1 MSDIGLDLAGGGL
14 ASEIDTLAERYLA
27 QPQAAD
33 LLKWARAAFRD
44 DPIAFARVLP
54 RLISPEL
61 PYTTA
66 NGLKRLLTQLRSIVT
81 LNESLMRIAILGGS
95 NTRPLAEL
103 LELYLHAGG
112 IRAEIYEFDYG
123 TFRQELLDP
132 TSGLHRFDAEF
143 VLILPTWRDIER
155 RPMPGNTRETI
166 DAKIA
171 DEVAAWSNYWSAALP
186 AGTQIIQD
194 NFIPPPFRPL
204 GNLDGVHDVG
214 FSRFIRRLNDALI
227 DAAPPSVTIHDADLL
242 AQAHGRW
249 KWSDERSFYD
259 VKLSCA
265 PTMLPY
271 YANSLASQLLMQRGR
286 SKKCLALDLDN
297 TLWGG
302 VIGDDGLEG
311 IQIGQGDPRS
321 EAFASLQAYIKS
333 LKERGVILA
342 VCSKNTESIAREAFE
357 NHPEM
362 ICGSMTFHAL

>member
-1 MSDIGLDLAGGGL
+1 M
-14 ASEIDTLAERYLA
+14 
-27 QPQAAD
+27 
-33 LLKWARAAFRD
+33 
-44 DPIAFARVLP
+44 
-54 RLISPEL
+54 
-61 PYTTA
+61 
-66 NGLKRLLTQLRSIVT
+66 
-81 LNESLMRIAILGGS
+81 
-95 NTRPLAEL
+95 RPLAEL

-227 DAAPPSVTIHDADLL
+227 DAAPPSVTIHDAGRL
-242 AQAHGRW
+242 APAHGRW

-302 VIGDDGLEG
+302 VIGDDGVG
-311 IQIGQGDPRS
+311 RYRS
-321 EAFASLQAYIKS
+321 SGSTVTVGAAQRLHLCKPIFNSTSTLSAESFSG
-333 LKERGVILA
+333 GVHQEHRIE
-342 VCSKNTESIAREAFE
+342 TAREAVPRTIPRWCCRRD
-357 NHPEM
+357 HIACLHRQLGRQGDQPQRAIAADPEYRNRLARLPRRQSRRARS
-362 ICGSMTFHAL
+362 GVRLALPRGRRARDRLTTRRTTSRLLATARLTSKPAGLSQRGHGANKPII